1 MLLKENTMSKSAA
14 KKYSQSKLFEFKPNH
29 SITVSEVIELLALI
43 RVGVSGEILDK
54 ASPELK
60 KHFVEVVK

>member
-1 MLLKENTMSKSAA
+1 MELMS
-14 KKYSQSKLFEFKPNH
+14 
-29 SITVSEVIELLALI
+29 LI

-60 KHFVEVVK
+60 KHFVEIAK

>member
-1 MLLKENTMSKSAA
+1 MAKTPT
-14 KKYSQSKLFEFKPNH
+14 KKYTQSRLFEFKPN
-29 SITVSEVIELLALI
+29 SNVTVEQVVELMTLI

-60 KHFVEVVK
+60 KHFVEVAK

>member
-1 MLLKENTMSKSAA
+1 MAKQAT
-14 KKYSQSKLFEFKPNH
+14 KKYTQSRLFEFRPSNN
-29 SITVSEVIELLALI
+29 VSVDHVIELMSLI

-60 KHFVEVVK
+60 KHFVEVAK

>member
-1 MLLKENTMSKSAA
+1 MAKVST
-14 KKYSQSKLFEFKPNH
+14 KKYSQSRLFEFRPSN
-29 SITVSEVIELLALI
+29 TVSVDHVMELMSLI

-60 KHFVEVVK
+60 KHFVEIAK

>member
-1 MLLKENTMSKSAA
+1 MAKTST
-14 KKYSQSKLFEFKPNH
+14 KKYNQSKVFEFKPNDTL
-29 SITVSEVIELLALI
+29 TVDQVIELMKLI

-54 ASPELK
+54 ASVELK

>member
-1 MLLKENTMSKSAA
+1 MAKAST
-14 KKYSQSKLFEFKPNH
+14 KKYTQSRLFEFKPN
-29 SITVSEVIELLALI
+29 SNVTVEQVVELMTLI

-60 KHFVEVVK
+60 KHFVEVAK